1 MYQIN
6 DIVCFRENNKWVG
19 SLGFI
24 NEIKKIK
31 DKNGKDT
38 LRLMIGVPIPAQGT
52 AYIFAT
58 DDEVENLQCA
68 IKYPYIIE
76 REKNKNESED

>member
-1 MYQIN
+1 MFELN
-6 DIVCFRENNKWVG
+6 DIVCFRENHKWVG
-19 SLGFI
+19 CIGFV

-38 LRLMIGVPIPAQGT
+38 LRLMIGVPVPMQGT

-58 DDEVENLQCA
+58 RDEVENLMCA
-68 IKYPYIIE
+68 FKYPYEIKSKE
-76 REKNKNESED
+76 E

>member
-1 MYQIN
+1 MFQIN
-6 DIVCFRENNKWVG
+6 DIVCFRENHKWIG
-19 SLGFI
+19 CLGFV

-38 LRLMIGVPIPAQGT
+38 LRLMIGVPVPMQGT

-58 DDEVENLQCA
+58 ADEVENLQCA
-68 IKYPYIIE
+68 TSYPYEIKVKE
-76 REKNKNESED
+76 